1 MPRKR
6 KPKPDPEPVFESI
19 IEQTE
24 TQPEDELTVF
34 RDILT
39 QNDDER
45 NEEKDLYSV
54 DKLILRPPEES
65 HWTDNP
71 EYNIF
76 TPGDLV
82 VYKKLKKGI
91 TPTVLKIVGA
101 SNVPNSWKAIR
112 SGDRDPITI
121 DGWKIKKAPKKSV
134 WRPYEDAYTKWKR
147 EQEEKG
153 A

>member
-34 RDILT
+34 RDVLT

-45 NEEKDLYSV
+45 NTEKDLYSV
-54 DKLILRPPEES
+54 DKLILRPPEDT

-71 EYNIF
+71 EYNTF
-76 TPGDLV
+76 SPGDLV
-82 VYKKLKKGI
+82 VYKKTKRGK
-91 TPTVLKIVGA
+91 TPSVFKIVGP
-101 SNVPNSWKAIR
+101 SNKLNSWSAIQ
-112 SGDRDPITI
+112 SGERDPITL
-121 DGWKIKKAPKKSV
+121 DGWKIKKATKKV
-134 WRPYEDAYTKWKR
+134 AWHPYEDAYTKWKR